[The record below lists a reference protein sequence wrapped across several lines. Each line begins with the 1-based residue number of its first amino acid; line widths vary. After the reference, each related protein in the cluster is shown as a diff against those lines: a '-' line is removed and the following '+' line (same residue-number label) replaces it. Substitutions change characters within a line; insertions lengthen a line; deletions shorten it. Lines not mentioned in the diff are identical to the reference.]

1 MRICIS
7 IARPSPRLEIR
18 RSAPHNGDAV
28 NGCRII
34 WQSANSQL
42 YGPVVVRGANRYELV
57 DLQARESG
65 FAKDLDAVLAE
76 ARLQAANLRHGA
88 AEPCRNGRHPD
99 TALGWMV
106 KLVQTSVATSC
117 SPITASFQQ
126 VGLANT
132 AGVFDLAIDFADIG
146 AKNPL
151 RTRCVIRCCIDER

>member
-18 RSAPHNGDAV
+18 RSAPYNGDAV

-42 YGPVVVRGANRYELV
+42 HGPVVVRGANRYELV

-88 AEPCRNGRHPD
+88 AEPCRNGGIRIRPSV
-99 TALGWMV
+99 GW
-106 KLVQTSVATSC
+106 
-117 SPITASFQQ
+117 
-126 VGLANT
+126 
-132 AGVFDLAIDFADIG
+132 
-146 AKNPL
+146 
-151 RTRCVIRCCIDER
+151 